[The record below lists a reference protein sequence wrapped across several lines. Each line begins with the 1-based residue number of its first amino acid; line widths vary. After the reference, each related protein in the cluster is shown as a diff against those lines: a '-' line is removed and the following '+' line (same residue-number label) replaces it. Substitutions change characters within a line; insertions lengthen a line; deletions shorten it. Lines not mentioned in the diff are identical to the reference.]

1 MLDRIACV
9 AAGLSVAAALFLAAG
24 PAASPRTCAAGRP
37 KQPQAL
43 FDRLTKTE
51 KLKED
56 FRDKSYVAISDK
68 AKDTIWTFTVPG
80 HPAHPS
86 VVCRR
91 PVQDGAELRLQMDVR
106 CNAAEAECQKLVTA
120 FQELN
125 QRMLRDMAN
134 SRNRT
139 GSRPSLKQ
147 IGRAGRRPFRSVGA
161 AALRGA

>member
-1 MLDRIACV
+1 MPGWLRCRQLPCIADLNQDGACSMRALIAAHHAAITLSAGML
-9 AAGLSVAAALFLAAG
+9 GLSSQQGSARPGAVR
-24 PAASPRTCAAGRP
+24 PATE
-37 KQPQAL
+37 QPQAL
-43 FDRLTKTE
+43 FDRLTKAE

-68 AKDTIWTFTVPG
+68 GRDTIWTFTVPG

-106 CNAAEAECQKLVTA
+106 CNAAETECQKLVAA

-125 QRMLRDMAN
+125 QRMLRDM
-134 SRNRT
+134 
-139 GSRPSLKQ
+139 GKQ
-147 IGRAGRRPFRSVGA
+147 QKQ
-161 AALRGA
+161 

>member
-1 MLDRIACV
+1 MTLGRIVSV
-9 AAGLSVAAALFLAAG
+9 AAGLSVAVAMTLLPGTGALAQDL
-24 PAASPRTCAAGRP
+24 CGRP
-37 KQPQAL
+37 AEQPQVL
-43 FDRLTKTE
+43 FGRLTKTE

-86 VVCRR
+86 VVCRQ
-91 PVQDGAELRLQMDVR
+91 PVQDGAELRLQMNVQ

-125 QRMLRDMAN
+125 QRMLREM
-134 SRNRT
+134 R
-139 GSRPSLKQ
+139 KQ
-147 IGRAGRRPFRSVGA
+147 QKQ
-161 AALRGA
+161 

>member
-1 MLDRIACV
+1 MRALIAAHHAAITLSAGMLGFI
-9 AAGLSVAAALFLAAG
+9 LSANLALAQEL
-24 PAASPRTCAAGRP
+24 CGRP
-37 KQPQAL
+37 TEQPQAL

-68 AKDTIWTFTVPG
+68 GKDTIWTFTVPG

-106 CNAAEAECQKLVTA
+106 CNAAETECQKLVAA

-125 QRMLRDMAN
+125 QRMLRDM
-134 SRNRT
+134 
-139 GSRPSLKQ
+139 GKQ
-147 IGRAGRRPFRSVGA
+147 QKQ
-161 AALRGA
+161 

>member
-1 MLDRIACV
+1 MRALIAARRATLTLLTGML
-9 AAGLSVAAALFLAAG
+9 GLILSTNLALAQEL
-24 PAASPRTCAAGRP
+24 CGRP
-37 KQPQAL
+37 TEQPQAL
-43 FDRLTKTE
+43 FDRLTKIE

-68 AKDTIWTFTVPG
+68 GSDTIWTFTMPG

-106 CNAAEAECQKLVTA
+106 CNAAETECQKLVTA

-125 QRMLRDMAN
+125 QRMLRDI
-134 SRNRT
+134 
-139 GSRPSLKQ
+139 GKQ
-147 IGRAGRRPFRSVGA
+147 QKQ
-161 AALRGA
+161 

>member
-1 MLDRIACV
+1 MRALIAARYAAVTLSAGML
-9 AAGLSVAAALFLAAG
+9 GLILSANLALAQEL
-24 PAASPRTCAAGRP
+24 CGRP
-37 KQPQAL
+37 TEQPQAV
-43 FDRLTKTE
+43 FDRLTKNE

-68 AKDTIWTFTVPG
+68 ARDTIWTFTVPG

-106 CNAAEAECQKLVTA
+106 CNAAETECQKLVAA

-125 QRMLRDMAN
+125 QRMLRDM
-134 SRNRT
+134 
-139 GSRPSLKQ
+139 GKQ
-147 IGRAGRRPFRSVGA
+147 QKQ
-161 AALRGA
+161 